1 MADKNQNQ
9 TLHTLLKKYRE
20 GTCSAEEK
28 QAIEQWFSELPD
40 STLAD
45 PHAPGHLAESIYKRF
60 ESQLTPH
67 SQPVPIKKHARR
79 IGIGIAA
86 ASVALFLWAG
96 ISYFSALETNA
107 PSAEYLSNDIRP
119 AESTAILRDEE
130 GIEIAKPDPNLK
142 TYSKRKPQRFQLST
156 PIASTYQ
163 VQLEDGTSVWLNAE
177 SSLSYPSAFSPNERR
192 VQLTGEAYF
201 DVKPDA
207 KRPFI
212 IEVAETTI
220 EVLGTAFNVSAY
232 QEEVITTL
240 VEGSVKVTSADQQ
253 GVLRPGEQARSQHDL
268 FIVKTSNLDKDL
280 AWQRGEF
287 YFDGNN
293 LQEVCREI
301 SRWYDVEFENLQQ
314 PETTSSFRG
323 SIDRNQNL
331 SKVLNILSIA
341 TGQAFKISGRKIVTE
356 SI

>member
-142 TYSKRKPQRFQLST
+142 TYSKRDRKSV
-156 PIASTYQ
+156 
-163 VQLEDGTSVWLNAE
+163 VQG
-177 SSLSYPSAFSPNERR
+177 
-192 VQLTGEAYF
+192 
-201 DVKPDA
+201 
-207 KRPFI
+207 KREHI
-212 IEVAETTI
+212 
-220 EVLGTAFNVSAY
+220 
-232 QEEVITTL
+232 
-240 VEGSVKVTSADQQ
+240 
-253 GVLRPGEQARSQHDL
+253 GV
-268 FIVKTSNLDKDL
+268 
-280 AWQRGEF
+280 
-287 YFDGNN
+287 
-293 LQEVCREI
+293 
-301 SRWYDVEFENLQQ
+301 
-314 PETTSSFRG
+314 
-323 SIDRNQNL
+323 
-331 SKVLNILSIA
+331 
-341 TGQAFKISGRKIVTE
+341 
-356 SI
+356 